1 MERDVTKV
9 KTEDYF
15 VKTLRRMAD
24 AIEAGEAWRI
34 QVAGVRL
41 TVPEDAEVSVEH
53 EVSDGAH
60 ELEFQLKWTEADE

>member
-9 KTEDYF
+9 TTEEYF

-34 QVAGVRL
+34 QVAGVRIK
-41 TVPEDAEVSVEH
+41 VPEDAEVSVEH
-53 EVSDGAH
+53 EVVDGAH
-60 ELEFQLKWTEADE
+60 ELEFQFRWTERDA